1 MAIGVPG
8 YLVPVDQT
16 AQLWV
21 FYPNITKVE
30 SEDNAFTIT
39 PSTKTNGK
47 LSLTPTGSTWGRTK
61 VTITFANGKV
71 QTMHYFIAESALDV
85 ISKLGQFS
93 MSSMW
98 FDNTTEPFGLAP
110 SVISWD
116 HSVQGHVLQDPRVR
130 IAGLSDEGGVIYLSS
145 TMKQF
150 GLADATEVAKL
161 EKFVNEVLSTTVQNS
176 DFTVRKSI
184 FFYQLDLVPGYPY
197 NQSIDWSNWWSW
209 NKNESYYTDRAYDY
223 IHVLGAYWALYRAG
237 RDNHVLKEHSWQW
250 YLSQAYNTTVTCF
263 ATDSAGNG
271 LVGYST
277 DGLMGETVVGELLAD
292 LRRGQ

>member
-1 MAIGVPG
+1 
-8 YLVPVDQT
+8 
-16 AQLWV
+16 
-21 FYPNITKVE
+21 
-30 SEDNAFTIT
+30 
-39 PSTKTNGK
+39 
-47 LSLTPTGSTWGRTK
+47 
-61 VTITFANGKV
+61 
-71 QTMHYFIAESALDV
+71 MHYFIVESAPDV
-85 ISKLGQFS
+85 ISKLGQSS

-98 FDNTTEPFGLAP
+98 FDNTTEPFGRAP

-116 HSVQGHVLQDPRVR
+116 HSVQGHVLQDLRVW

-145 TMKQF
+145 AMKQF

-161 EKFVNEVLSTTVQNS
+161 EQFVNEVLSTTIQTP

-184 FFYQLDLVPGYPY
+184 FFYQPDPVPGYPY

-209 NKNESYYTDRAYDY
+209 NKNESYSTDRAYDY
-223 IHVLGAYWALYRAG
+223 IHVLGAYLALYRAG
-237 RDNHVLKEHSWQW
+237 RDNHVLKQHSWQW
-250 YLSQAYNTTVTCF
+250 YLSQAYNTTMTCF

-292 LRRGQ
+292 FVVNNGTTRRTRSKPL